1 LTHISQPNDAT
12 IDSVLRIAVVIV
24 DDAAC
29 ASWCASNVSFDCT
42 TPAGVT
48 S

>member
-1 LTHISQPNDAT
+1 MVSE
-12 IDSVLRIAVVIV
+12 LRIAVVIV
-24 DDAAC
+24 PDAAD

-42 TPAGVT
+42 TPDGVT